1 MISLLK
7 TVISTSVI
15 FINFRILFFS
25 RKFAMKT
32 VAVFAVALACI
43 LGLVAAQGYYPQ
55 SAVGGMGGFG
65 QCKFILSYTL
75 Y

>member
-1 MISLLK
+1 
-7 TVISTSVI
+7 
-15 FINFRILFFS
+15 
-25 RKFAMKT
+25 MKT